1 MPVSFTTQVLKL
13 SRVCYM
19 DIKDMRKG
27 YNSVLRYLQNGVVTN
42 ATVLIFYEKLMMI
55 TRD

>member
-13 SRVCYM
+13 SRVSYI
-19 DIKDMRKG
+19 DIKDMEKS

-42 ATVLIFYEKLMMI
+42 ATVPIFYEKLVMI